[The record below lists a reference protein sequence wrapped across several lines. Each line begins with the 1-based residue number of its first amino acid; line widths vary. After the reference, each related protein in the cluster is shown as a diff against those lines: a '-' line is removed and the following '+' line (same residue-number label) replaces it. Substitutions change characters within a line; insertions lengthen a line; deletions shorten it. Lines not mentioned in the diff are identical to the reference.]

1 MLWNNKNIRN
11 LFLCIITIIIVTGI
25 IVWFILFY
33 PRNICLEDAPEYK
46 NRVLIHTPPKHKLR
60 AYCISL
66 KDKHKNRD
74 FIRKEWKEF
83 LDIVFFDALSSC
95 TESHKH
101 ILSYLWKYR
110 HHKQHFPVV
119 IMEDDVFRMGDF
131 TKYWDLIYV
140 HPEADYITFDATN
153 VDIDKNHIKKDFVAL
168 TKHNTTGFI
177 VYSQKFFQR
186 FQTLE
191 DLHKCIGDL
200 IDTNLTHNQT
210 LIKYHPRKQVCRQV
224 VSKYSTTS
232 NTNNYIENVSYRI
245 AKNKIESV

>member
-1 MLWNNKNIRN
+1 MLWNNKNTRN
-11 LFLCIITIIIVTGI
+11 LFLCIITIVVVIGI
-25 IVWFILFY
+25 IVSIILLY

-46 NRVLIHTPPKHKLR
+46 NRMLISTSPKHKLK

-83 LDIVFFDALSSC
+83 LDIVFFEALSNC

-131 TKYWDLIYV
+131 TKYWDLIYDY
-140 HPEADYITFDATN
+140 PEADYITFDVTH
-153 VDIDKNHIKKDFVAL
+153 VDIDENHIKKDFITL
-168 TKHNTTGFI
+168 KKHNSAGFI
-177 VYSQKFFQR
+177 VYNQRFFQR
-186 FQTLE
+186 FKTLE
-191 DLHKCIGDL
+191 DLHKSIGDL
-200 IDTNLTHNQT
+200 IDTNLTHDQT
-210 LIKYHPRKQVCRQV
+210 LVKYHPRKQVCRQV

-232 NTNNYIENVSYRI
+232 KMNNYIQNLSYRT